1 MRLFPG
7 HPRGSARRMKTKVH
21 TQRLGALALAVGCG
35 LGAAGVSRT
44 AWSAEPARLRAP
56 MSTPTPKA
64 TPADQPQADIV
75 FARRNLMAAIGRNM
89 DGITGMIEPG
99 GTLEPADAAEHADEI
114 AVMLLA
120 FAHLF
125 PPGTNNWSAARE
137 REDPAGVSEAAP
149 AVWRE
154 PATFRA
160 MARAASQL
168 ATDASRAPDAAAFRV
183 RAAALEASCLACH
196 ARFRREEQPYRM
208 PIAPLKPGAAPSDR
222 AVLQAR

>member
-1 MRLFPG
+1 MQDFSGEPS
-7 HPRGSARRMKTKVH
+7 GSAMHMKVH
-21 TQRLGALALAVGCG
+21 PQRLGALALALCCG
-35 LGAAGVSRT
+35 LGAAGASRT
-44 AWSAEPARLRAP
+44 AWSAEPAQKPAETQAP
-56 MSTPTPKA
+56 APTRKVV
-64 TPADQPQADIV
+64 PADSPQADIV

-99 GTLEPADAAEHADEI
+99 GQLDPADAAEHADEI

-125 PPGTNNWSAARE
+125 PPGTDNWSAARE

-183 RAAALEASCLACH
+183 RAAALEAACVACH
-196 ARFRREEQPYRM
+196 AKFRREEQPYRM

-222 AVLQAR
+222 AGPQAR